1 MQKGYVATCKESVFF
16 MLFSIIFLVSK
27 WLNGKKK
34 LSLDFQ
40 FSLLF
45 HHSTNIELNPLNKA
59 VQNTESMH
67 AISDKHP

>member
-1 MQKGYVATCKESVFF
+1 
-16 MLFSIIFLVSK
+16 MLFSIISLVSK
-27 WLNGKKK
+27 WLNGKK